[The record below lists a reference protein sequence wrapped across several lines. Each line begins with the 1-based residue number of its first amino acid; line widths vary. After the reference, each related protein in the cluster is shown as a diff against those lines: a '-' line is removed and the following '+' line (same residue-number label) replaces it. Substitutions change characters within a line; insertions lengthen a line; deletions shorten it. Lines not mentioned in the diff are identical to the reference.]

1 MDKLKLLEIQD
12 VQQDCMKDFF
22 KTFDNINNVRAFE
35 NFSMVISNHSQ
46 NKIFA

>member
-22 KTFDNINNVRAFE
+22 KIFDNINNVRAFE
-35 NFSMVISNHSQ
+35 DFSEEQKKELMSN
-46 NKIFA
+46 A